1 VLGELI
7 NRSAAGARS
16 APKRGGAFLVSAV
29 AASESSKAGHSSKL
43 PKSSA
48 APKICDDAGEDVRG
62 WAAPTRSSLNFL
74 ECVSQLLIMPSSNFW
89 HLGCGRICELGWSDE
104 AIELREITPVVKH
117 GY

>member
-29 AASESSKAGHSSKL
+29 AASESSKSGHSSKL

-62 WAAPTRSSLNFL
+62 WAAPDEEFAQFL
-74 ECVSQLLIMPSSNFW
+74 GVCISTPNYAVLQLLAPRMRPY
-89 HLGCGRICELGWSDE
+89 LRIGLE
-104 AIELREITPVVKH
+104 
-117 GY
+117 